1 MKKIT
6 KFLCFVLCVVLVSVS
21 LPVYVSAES
30 GFVSFNVI
38 GSADGEKEVFE
49 EYGYSDGTHLY
60 VSTDFLTRYMPYSYD
75 ASQNMFTRINHEA
88 GSWFGTVKVDP
99 QAKQATL
106 YMNTFSNKTYNL
118 HDALYFGN
126 RLYLPIDQMAA
137 LLKTTLLHEESEGEH
152 YIAVGCC
159 EYSICDAEYAL
170 SKIQNHKYLYF
181 DYPEIIDEI
190 FYGNDA
196 LFYSATVLSYF
207 SSTIFGFRLDQL
219 DVIFQSGKVNDY
231 RDYLDRCILDNEAYM
246 TYVLDEDS
254 VGYRFIE
261 TMNLNSKVGGIS
273 SDLEEY
279 LSYVKELTEP
289 FKDSSLSGSSLYKD
303 ASDYAKVFGTIGE
316 VCEWADFIM
325 KYESVLNDN
334 YDMLSYY
341 IAFSSLLSEEIPF
354 IKAVI
359 ETSNIYSEDYVLMG
373 LQKLHDSL
381 SDLLSGYGT
390 KAALKEIFPQIEI
403 VFFALKAINL
413 VTQALG
419 IDLTDNTNY
428 SILLEC
434 AARNSIGSYARDLPD
449 DHFTG
454 VSSVEKYRTANLF
467 WVLGSKQ
474 IFDSANK
481 LNAKYG
487 GGSSVYDSRKD
498 VLCQVAGLF
507 YLAAQGEGFDDYPS
521 IDRLISQNH
530 TQIQNSNALT
540 SFSDVSEEDIPE
552 REENEHVPPAN
563 SAWKAAAK
571 EYIYNLPKYVDLSK
585 ISLSDMFFFQI
596 IDLDDDKAAEIL
608 IYSVS
613 CGGGG
618 IDLSAYAT
626 WNGTGYTTYYCDN
639 GYIYVGS
646 TFKTYKD
653 TTTGNT
659 TIITG
664 LYTAEEAEEWL
675 QYVSHSNETDLLM
688 DISEIQHW
696 TFENDTFSIE
706 KSYSIDEVDGF
717 YDEDGL
723 SIKEK
728 CINTYD
734 ILSQRYVV
742 NTDLNISTSSVNANE
757 FRTASDPLKEYHK
770 QVTKSYVEKLF
781 S

>member
-6 KFLCFVLCVVLVSVS
+6 KFLCFILCVVLVSVS

-152 YIAVGCC
+152 YIAIGCC

-190 FYGNDA
+190 FYGNDT

-219 DVIFQSGKVNDY
+219 DVLFKSGKVNDY

-289 FKDSSLSGSSLYKD
+289 FKDSSLSGSSFYKD
-303 ASDYAKVFGTIGE
+303 ASDYAAIFGTIGE

-354 IKAVI
+354 IKAVV
-359 ETSNIYSEDYVLMG
+359 ETSNTYSEDYVLMG

-390 KAALKEIFPQIEI
+390 KEALKTIFPEIEI
-403 VFFALKAINL
+403 VFLAIKAINL

-540 SFSDVSEEDIPE
+540 NFSDVSEEDIPE
-552 REENEHVPPAN
+552 REENEHNEDTPNDDVVYSGIKVGDIIEFGLYEQDNNMTNGKEPIEWHVIDVQGDKAFLLSKNSLDYQKYNEERCAVTWETCTLRAWLNDYFYNTAFNETEKSRILTTTVPADEKESYDTDPGN
-563 SAWKAAAK
+563 DTQDKVFLLSIEEVK
-571 EYIYNLPKYVDLSK
+571 EYN
-585 ISLSDMFFFQI
+585 
-596 IDLDDDKAAEIL
+596 
-608 IYSVS
+608 
-613 CGGGG
+613 
-618 IDLSAYAT
+618 
-626 WNGTGYTTYYCDN
+626 
-639 GYIYVGS
+639 
-646 TFKTYKD
+646 
-653 TTTGNT
+653 
-659 TIITG
+659 
-664 LYTAEEAEEWL
+664 
-675 QYVSHSNETDLLM
+675 
-688 DISEIQHW
+688 
-696 TFENDTFSIE
+696 
-706 KSYSIDEVDGF
+706 
-717 YDEDGL
+717 YDE
-723 SIKEK
+723 
-728 CINTYD
+728 YD
-734 ILSQRYVV
+734 IMKSESTKYACAQYYDGVSMWVGYWWLRTPGDKSNRTVTVLNGSFWLSGGELVDTLEEVRPAMWIEI
-742 NTDLNISTSSVNANE
+742 N
-757 FRTASDPLKEYHK
+757 
-770 QVTKSYVEKLF
+770 
-781 S
+781 

>member
-6 KFLCFVLCVVLVSVS
+6 KFLCFILCVVLVSVS

-30 GFVSFNVI
+30 GFVSFKVI

-75 ASQNMFTRINHEA
+75 ATQNVFTRLNHET
-88 GSWFGTVKVDP
+88 GTFFGTVKVDP

-106 YMNTFSNKTYNL
+106 FMNTFSNKTYNL

-152 YIAVGCC
+152 YIAIGCC
-159 EYSICDAEYAL
+159 QYSICDAEYAL
-170 SKIQNHKYLYF
+170 SKIQNRKYLYF
-181 DYPEIIDEI
+181 DYPEIVDEI
-190 FYGNDA
+190 FVGSEA
-196 LFYSATVLSYF
+196 TFYAAAVLSYF

-219 DVIFQSGKVNDY
+219 DVIFKSGKVNDY
-231 RDYLDRCILDNEAYM
+231 RDYLERCILDNEAYM

-261 TMNLNSKVGGIS
+261 TMNLNSKVGGLS

-289 FKDSSLSGSSLYKD
+289 FKDSSLSASCFYKD
-303 ASDYAKVFGTIGE
+303 TSDYAKVFGTIGE

-334 YDMLSYY
+334 YDMLLYY
-341 IAFSSLLSEEIPF
+341 TAYSSLLTEEIPF
-354 IKAVI
+354 IKAVG
-359 ETSNIYSEDYVLMG
+359 ETMALYSEDYVAMG

-434 AARNSIGSYARDLPD
+434 AARNSIGGYAGELPD
-449 DHFTG
+449 DHFGST
-454 VSSVEKYRTANLF
+454 SSVEKYRTANLF

-474 IFDSANK
+474 VFDSANK

-487 GGSSVYDSRKD
+487 GGSSAYDSRKD
-498 VLCQVAGLF
+498 VLCQVASMF

-530 TQIQNSNALT
+530 TQIQNSNVLT
-540 SFSDVSEEDIPE
+540 NFSDISEEDIPE
-552 REENEHVPPAN
+552 HEDEKTVIQE
-563 SAWKAAAK
+563 SSDWKVAAK

-585 ISLSDMFFFQI
+585 TFLADYIEFELV
-596 IDLDDDKAAEIL
+596 DLDGDTVSEIV
-608 IYSVS
+608 IYDISS
-613 CGGGG
+613 GGGH
-618 IDLSAYAT
+618 LSASAYAT
-626 WNGTGYTTYYCDN
+626 WDGTKYTTHYWTDQH
-639 GYIYVGS
+639 GITSLIVP
-646 TFKTYKD
+646 YKD
-653 TTTGNT
+653 VSTEETAL
-659 TIITG
+659 ITNMPT
-664 LYTAEEAEEWL
+664 LEEIERYDNYPESYDIL
-675 QYVSHSNETDLLM
+675 Q
-688 DISEIQHW
+688 DIHDIEHW
-696 TFENDTFSIE
+696 TFENNKLTLE
-706 KSYSIDEVDGF
+706 KSYSLDDVDGF
-717 YDEDGL
+717 YEEDGL
-723 SIKEK
+723 TIQER
-728 CINTYD
+728 CINSVEK
-734 ILSQRYVV
+734 LNQRYIMVV
-742 NTDLNISTSSVNANE
+742 DGYNSTSTINAIE
-757 FRTASDPLKEYHK
+757 IVMASDPLNEYHK
-770 QVTKSYVEKLF
+770 QVTKSYVEKIF

>member
-303 ASDYAKVFGTIGE
+303 ASDYATIFGTIGE

-354 IKAVI
+354 IKAVV
-359 ETSNIYSEDYVLMG
+359 ETSNTYSEDYVQMG
-373 LQKLHDSL
+373 LQKLYDSL

-390 KAALKEIFPQIEI
+390 KEALKTIFPEIEI
-403 VFFALKAINL
+403 VFLAIKAINL

-530 TQIQNSNALT
+530 TQIQNSNVLT
-540 SFSDVSEEDIPE
+540 NFSDVSEEDIPE
-552 REENEHVPPAN
+552 HEEVTSEFLEATQEDFDRF
-563 SAWKAAAK
+563 WK
-571 EYIYNLPKYVDLSK
+571 EGHSSLLGYVVLS
-585 ISLSDMFFFQI
+585 SGDMSTMSDMEFFKKFFCYGGDGRSLLYYYYYGNVPEWQP
-596 IDLDDDKAAEIL
+596 IDFKTTPDPRGSFDPAKDGCTASSYYRYPAEKVDWIMKNIFNITPTHRDGFVSDK
-608 IYSVS
+608 
-613 CGGGG
+613 
-618 IDLSAYAT
+618 
-626 WNGTGYTTYYCDN
+626 NYYEN
-639 GYIYVGS
+639 GYYYLESVGVCGPS
-646 TFKTYKD
+646 DSYNVEDYIRMDDGKYKVVVSYRD
-653 TTTGNT
+653 VFDEEE
-659 TIITG
+659 
-664 LYTAEEAEEWL
+664 YAKAEL
-675 QYVSHSNETDLLM
+675 V
-688 DISEIQHW
+688 I
-696 TFENDTFSIE
+696 
-706 KSYSIDEVDGF
+706 G
-717 YDEDGL
+717 
-723 SIKEK
+723 
-728 CINTYD
+728 
-734 ILSQRYVV
+734 
-742 NTDLNISTSSVNANE
+742 
-757 FRTASDPLKEYHK
+757 LKEIDGKREWVFYKINAVHK
-770 QVTKSYVEKLF
+770 DGTIL
-781 S
+781 

>member
-303 ASDYAKVFGTIGE
+303 ASDYATIFGTIGE

-354 IKAVI
+354 IKAVV
-359 ETSNIYSEDYVLMG
+359 ETSNIYSEDYVQMG
-373 LQKLHDSL
+373 LQKLYDSL

-390 KAALKEIFPQIEI
+390 KEALKTIFPEIEI
-403 VFFALKAINL
+403 VFLAIKAINL

-540 SFSDVSEEDIPE
+540 NFSDVSEEDIPE
-552 REENEHVPPAN
+552 HEENTEHENEPDSEVTDNGSDGSSVNVKDIITFGSYEQDNDTTNGPEPIEWHVLDVQGNKVLLLSKEGLDCQPYNKECCAVTWETCTLRVWLN
-563 SAWKAAAK
+563 DSFYNTAFDDSEKARILTTTVTADKNLFYDTDPGNDTADKVFLLSMEEISDYFEDEDDRKRCGCTAYARAQGAYTDSFWNNEWWLRTPGEAQDTAALNIN
-571 EYIYNLPKYVDLSK
+571 EALWWADGKYVDV
-585 ISLSDMFFFQI
+585 DV
-596 IDLDDDKAAEIL
+596 DLVRPAM
-608 IYSVS
+608 
-613 CGGGG
+613 
-618 IDLSAYAT
+618 
-626 WNGTGYTTYYCDN
+626 W
-639 GYIYVGS
+639 
-646 TFKTYKD
+646 
-653 TTTGNT
+653 
-659 TIITG
+659 
-664 LYTAEEAEEWL
+664 
-675 QYVSHSNETDLLM
+675 
-688 DISEIQHW
+688 
-696 TFENDTFSIE
+696 IE
-706 KSYSIDEVDGF
+706 
-717 YDEDGL
+717 
-723 SIKEK
+723 
-728 CINTYD
+728 
-734 ILSQRYVV
+734 
-742 NTDLNISTSSVNANE
+742 LN
-757 FRTASDPLKEYHK
+757 
-770 QVTKSYVEKLF
+770 
-781 S
+781 